1 VFSKDI
7 SPAVEPGAV
16 TGTTVVGITV
26 GVTLVT
32 FLRILTDIDTCLEY
46 YVMIDITAILAVNMG
61 IKVGKGMAHGTI
73 TLSHCTEN
81 ITRTV
86 QRGIQRTC

>member
-7 SPAVEPGAV
+7 SPAVEPNAV

-32 FLRILTDIDTCLEY
+32 FNTTLTYIDPCLEY
-46 YVMIDITAILAVNMG
+46 YVMDVNMG
-61 IKVGKGMAHGTI
+61 IKVGAV
-73 TLSHCTEN
+73 
-81 ITRTV
+81 TRLTV
-86 QRGIQRTC
+86 AAR